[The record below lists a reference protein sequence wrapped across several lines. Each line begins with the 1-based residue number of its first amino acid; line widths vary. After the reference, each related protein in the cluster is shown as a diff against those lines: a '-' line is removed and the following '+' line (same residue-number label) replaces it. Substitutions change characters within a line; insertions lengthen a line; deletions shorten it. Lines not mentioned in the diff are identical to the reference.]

1 MKSVMEYVRIY
12 GMENTEEMDR
22 IFRKRVHRPDY
33 VAEYQRMYDA
43 NKVLFK
49 GQPAVPFTFKD
60 ITGKEVSLSD
70 LKGKYVYI
78 DVWATW
84 CGPCKMM
91 HPILEEVKKRL
102 GDKVIILKIDVDVPA
117 NRQPVYL
124 YHIQSV
130 PTLMLFKQGKV
141 LWNNSGVVQAS
152 QLQDIIE
159 KYI

>member
-1 MKSVMEYVRIY
+1 M
-12 GMENTEEMDR
+12 
-22 IFRKRVHRPDY
+22 
-33 VAEYQRMYDA
+33 
-43 NKVLFK
+43 
-49 GQPAVPFTFKD
+49 
-60 ITGKEVSLSD
+60 SD

-152 QLQDIIE
+152 QLQEIIE